1 MFARIKDKCPFFYN
15 STKNNSKKND
25 DIINHDDDNDD
36 DNDNNSKTQELQ
48 FLLERCDLDS
58 ETSQAQLSIPIA
70 AKNILDKVS
79 SFFIKIKPT
88 MISAMSKSYFIT
100 SCIGIYT
107 KYYIIYKC
115 SEKTTENYNNI
126 IISISKDLSE
136 KNIFFTK
143 IFQGIANN
151 VNNKRLNKDLFN
163 YFINYTDNVRYDES
177 EIDYKGLFEL
187 INIAKMKGDELIIH
201 GKSFVN
207 STSDTSNSCE
217 PIKSGVIAV
226 VYKATLNGKQVII
239 KYRRKNIV
247 EKFEKSMSELEL
259 LVSITKK
266 MPYFCN
272 LNICDIFEENR
283 EIMLGQLDFANEVEN
298 IKLFYDKFKDVKDV
312 CIPYVYSYFTEENP
326 NAIVM
331 EYIEGERLENIC
343 ADDKDIYSKML
354 SRFNIKSVFY
364 DSIYH
369 ADLHS
374 GNIIFMKEKVPQ
386 SEEHI
391 LKIGIIDY
399 GIIGKL
405 TREEQNIFFNFFKI
419 LVSRNYEK
427 LAKYIV
433 NYLSEPV
440 EKGEKGEKSIKLIK
454 NKKLTINDKII
465 KGVYD
470 ICYNT
475 LNLKQLFFG
484 AEEIYEIN
492 KILKTEGLTFC
503 KFFCRVELAI
513 AISENV
519 CNTLCKDKTYFE
531 QLMTAFKELFCISYE
546 DAFDM
551 ESEEESEEEEYDNN
565 NEKVKD
571 DNKDYN
577 N

>member
-1 MFARIKDKCPFFYN
+1 
-15 STKNNSKKND
+15 
-25 DIINHDDDNDD
+25 
-36 DNDNNSKTQELQ
+36 
-48 FLLERCDLDS
+48 
-58 ETSQAQLSIPIA
+58 
-70 AKNILDKVS
+70 
-79 SFFIKIKPT
+79 
-88 MISAMSKSYFIT
+88 MSKSYFIT

-492 KILKTEGLTFC
+492 KILKIEGLTFC